1 MDTFKIEAS
10 ANVDD
15 GLATV
20 NDRPLAD
27 SELEVVN
34 GGFIVLYYAA
44 LGAGIGYAA
53 AQIHNNW

>member
-1 MDTFKIEAS
+1 MNTLKIEVPAD
-10 ANVDD
+10 AENPP
-15 GLATV
+15 ATA

-34 GGFIVLYYAA
+34 GGFFVLYYAA
-44 LGAGIGYAA
+44 LGAGLGYAA